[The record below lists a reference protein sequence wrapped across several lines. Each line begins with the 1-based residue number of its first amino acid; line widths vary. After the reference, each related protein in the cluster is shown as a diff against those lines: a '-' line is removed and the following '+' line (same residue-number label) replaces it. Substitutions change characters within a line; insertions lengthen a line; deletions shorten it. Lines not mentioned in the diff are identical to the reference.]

1 MDSVTHACYS
11 ESIHCDFVANIPFL
25 CMNPLSLEQ
34 IVNEIEA
41 GIANQTFTPTRAAD
55 LIVFLGVKYSRAVD
69 NYMIAK
75 AEYAKAFT
83 SERANYKSDSA
94 TERALDYQEVG
105 LTVSNWKAQR
115 DKADTLISTL
125 KGFIYQKSAESR
137 NEQ

>member
-1 MDSVTHACYS
+1 MT
-11 ESIHCDFVANIPFL
+11 
-25 CMNPLSLEQ
+25 PLSLEQ

-41 GIANQTFTPTRAAD
+41 GISNQTFTPTRAAD

-75 AEYAKAFT
+75 AEYAQEFDKR
-83 SERANYKSDSA
+83 RADFKSDTSC
-94 TERALDYQEVG
+94 ERKLDHEEIG
-105 LTVSNWKAQR
+105 LTQARWKYQVR
-115 DKADTLISTL
+115 KCEMLVNTL